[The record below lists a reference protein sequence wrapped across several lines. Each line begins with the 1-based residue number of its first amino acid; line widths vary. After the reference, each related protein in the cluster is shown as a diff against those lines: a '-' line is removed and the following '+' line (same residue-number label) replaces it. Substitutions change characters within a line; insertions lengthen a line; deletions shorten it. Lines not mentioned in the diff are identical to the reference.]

1 MVIAFIKISHVM
13 ETEFLSPVF
22 WNDKELLIQQIN
34 TKKWNALFRFY
45 RFSFENI
52 NIHKDIQT

>member
-13 ETEFLSPVF
+13 ETQFLSPVF

-34 TKKWNALFRFY
+34 TK
-45 RFSFENI
+45 
-52 NIHKDIQT
+52 